1 MKCLLVVRIS
11 FLVFLFLPVGAT
23 AQVIERVSVNSDG
36 VQANGVSRLGG
47 GRWQVSDDG
56 RFVVFESEASNLVD
70 NDMNGFKDVFVRDLE
85 LRTTTRVSVNTAGSD
100 ANAPCGRPAISG
112 DGRYVAFESAATN
125 LVVGGTNGTGD
136 VFVRDLLTGQTTRIT
151 LSLDGGE
158 PDGPSGRASVSGDG
172 RYVAF
177 LSAASNLVEEDGNGV
192 ADIFVRDLEAGLT
205 ERVSVNT
212 DGGDS
217 NVATWVSSIS
227 ANGRHVTFSS
237 SADNLVDDDIN
248 GFRDVFVRDLD
259 LGRTT
264 LVSVDPTGAGAD
276 NASNQ
281 ATVSADGRMVAF
293 SSDASNLVAGDTN
306 LLDDIFVR
314 DLDTNI
320 TTRVNVSQGGTQ
332 TSGGGSSWPSL
343 TSDGRFVAFHSDDET
358 LVTGDSNGFGDV
370 FSHDCQTGRTVRLS
384 VPVAGGQGS
393 GSSTNPAVSGDGRFV
408 AFDSAASNLVVDDT
422 NGFND
427 VFVAVGPAAVGDVVR
442 IIPGAAS
449 ASGVGD
455 AHFVT
460 DVRLYNPSTESS
472 ITVFL
477 SVLER
482 NVDNS
487 RADEVAMDI
496 SPRQGLALN
505 DILATTFGLT
515 EATGAIRMR
524 SNAEFYATS
533 RTYNVGGDAGTF
545 GSFIPSLAETDALT
559 QGILLQVANNPADS
573 GFRSN
578 VGFTNPGLA
587 EVTIT
592 VKLFNADTGEL
603 LGTRGLVLPPR
614 SFSQKNIFQFVGQK
628 DLFVMNASVE
638 FRADFPVLAY
648 TTVIDN
654 ASDDPTCV
662 LPFAD
667 QGTPP

>member
-1 MKCLLVVRIS
+1 MKCLPAFCIS
-11 FLVFLFLPVGAT
+11 ILVFLFLPVGGT
-23 AQVIERVSVNSDG
+23 AQVIERVSVSSDG
-36 VQANGVSRLGG
+36 VQADGESRLGG
-47 GRWQVSDDG
+47 GKWQVSDDG

-70 NDMNGFKDVFVRDLE
+70 DDTNGFKDVFVRDLE
-85 LRTTTRVSVNTAGSD
+85 LRSTTRVSVNPGGGD
-100 ANAPCGRPAISG
+100 ANASSGRPAISG
-112 DGRYVAFESAATN
+112 DGRYVAFESTATD
-125 LVVGGTNGTGD
+125 LVAGGTNGTGD
-136 VFVRDLLTGQTTRIT
+136 VFVRDLLTGQTTRVT
-151 LSLDGGE
+151 LSFDGGE
-158 PDGPSGRASVSGDG
+158 PDGPSGRSSVSGDG
-172 RYVAF
+172 RYVTF
-177 LSAASNLVEEDGNGV
+177 VSAASNLVAGDGNGF
-192 ADIFVRDLEAGLT
+192 ADIFVRDLQTGT
-205 ERVSVNT
+205 SERVTVNSL
-212 DGGDS
+212 GGDA
-217 NVATWVSSIS
+217 NVASWVSSIS
-227 ANGRHVTFSS
+227 ANGRHVSFSS
-237 SADNLVDDDIN
+237 PADNLVDGDTN

-264 LVSVDPTGAGAD
+264 LVSVDPTGGGAD
-276 NASNQ
+276 DGNNQ
-281 ATVSADGRMVAF
+281 ATVSAYGRIVAF
-293 SSDASNLVAGDTN
+293 SSDAGNLIDGDTN
-306 LLDDIFVR
+306 SLDDVFVR
-314 DLDTNI
+314 DLDTGT
-320 TTRVNVSQGGTQ
+320 TTRVNVSHGGAQ
-332 TSGGGSSWPSL
+332 TSGGGSWSPSL
-343 TSDGRFVAFHSDDET
+343 TSNGRFVAFNSDDEN

-370 FSHDCQTGRTVRLS
+370 FSHDRNTGRTVRLS
-384 VPVAGGQGS
+384 VPVTGGQAS
-393 GSSTNPAVSGDGRFV
+393 DFSTNPSVSGDGRFV
-408 AFDSAASNLVVDDT
+408 AFDSAATNLVVDDT
-422 NGFND
+422 NGVND
-427 VFVAVGPAAVGDVVR
+427 VFVAVGPAAIGDVVR
-442 IIPGAAS
+442 IVPGAAS

-460 DVRLYNPSTESS
+460 DVRIYNPSTTSS

-487 RADEVAMDI
+487 RADEVAVEI

-545 GSFIPSLAETDALT
+545 GSFIPSLAEADALT

-603 LGTRGLVLPPR
+603 LGTRNLVLPPR
-614 SFSQKNIFQFVGQK
+614 SFSQKNIFQYVGQK

-667 QGTPP
+667 RGTPP